1 MDKRKART
9 FDPDPAPDA
18 DRARGKEDPGA
29 VENLGEGSIQVKRR
43 DTEKD
48 TIHMYVLPR
57 CFFAMKMLVSNQ
69 GKNLGNRGLAADGT
83 GTGKS
88 TCQSVIWLL

>member
-1 MDKRKART
+1 M
-9 FDPDPAPDA
+9 
-18 DRARGKEDPGA
+18 
-29 VENLGEGSIQVKRR
+29 ENLGEGSIQVKRR